1 MPEPASTVLELEEI
15 ISRYTT
21 YFIFFD
27 IVFFAFLIT
36 GVILLFHFAKS
47 KKKMKESNEYLMFT
61 IKNKGLLISNSPH

>member
-27 IVFFAFLIT
+27 IVFFALLIA
-36 GVILLFHFAKS
+36 GVILLIHFAKS
-47 KKKMKESNEYLMFT
+47 KKKLKESNDYLMFT
-61 IKNKGLLISNSPH
+61 IQGQ